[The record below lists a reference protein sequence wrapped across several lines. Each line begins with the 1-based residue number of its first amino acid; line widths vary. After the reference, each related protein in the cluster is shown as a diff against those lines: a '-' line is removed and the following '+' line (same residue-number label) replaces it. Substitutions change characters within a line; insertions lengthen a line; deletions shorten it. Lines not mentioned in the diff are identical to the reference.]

1 MNVALLDRF
10 VSKGTGEQKRKLFS
24 PTPCAR
30 AFSKLDEAGR
40 EAKERYPEDDRIVD
54 SFSWIL
60 KEECKN
66 RYKKAIDERQ
76 PMKAEARFFLS
87 EDRMSAYGCLLPPE
101 NDGAE
106 ITLEEFLED
115 MHYEGINFGI
125 VQEEIGQ
132 EFEAGYLRMF
142 PVARGKPPQ
151 AGEDGKVTEL
161 FQRRKNMHL
170 EVQNGSQVDFGE
182 DVPLQPVRKGTV
194 ICLVRLPRAGV
205 DGMDVTGQELPSPP
219 TIAARVPQGENTV
232 ISRGGQALTA
242 SVDGILYIENDQFCI
257 HEQKVIDGD
266 LDQFQ
271 GTLRISGNL
280 YVGGNV
286 DGGANVEASGDIVI
300 NGKVGRARVNST
312 GGTVRV
318 QRGIYGT
325 SGKTWIRAAC
335 QVQSPVVERAAIDAG
350 TSVITE
356 AILNSEIEC
365 GGTVYA
371 MSGRGIITDS
381 VIRAGDSIL
390 CLRIGN
396 LAGGRNQLSVGY
408 PPYIP
413 ERWKKIKE
421 ELADVQATFEKL
433 WELTTGLRKK
443 GSRMTEEEQQLL
455 DQLLEQRG
463 LYAERR
469 EVLHT
474 ELRGVNAALDKKT
487 KGRIRCEKLYPSLEV
502 QIGRVREEI
511 TTEEEQCSIHMED
524 HRIFLH

>member
-24 PTPCAR
+24 PTPSAR
-30 AFSKLDEAGR
+30 ALSKLEESGR
-40 EAKERYPEDDRIVD
+40 EAKERYPEDGPIVD
-54 SFSWIL
+54 SFFRSL
-60 KEECKN
+60 KEQCKN
-66 RYKKAIDERQ
+66 RYKKAIDEKQ

-101 NDGAE
+101 NGGAE

-125 VQEEIGQ
+125 VQEQIGK
-132 EFEAGYLRMF
+132 ELEAGYLRMF
-142 PVARGKPPQ
+142 PVARGKLPQ

-161 FQRRKNMHL
+161 FQRRKSMHL
-170 EVQNGSQVDFGE
+170 EVQNGVQVDFGE

-194 ICLVRLPRAGV
+194 ICLVRLPREGV

-219 TIAARVPQGENTV
+219 TVAARVPQGENTV

-242 SVDGILYIENDQFCI
+242 SVDGILYIKNDRFCI

-280 YVGGNV
+280 YVGGSV

-300 NGKVGRARVNST
+300 NGKVGRARINST

-318 QRGIYGT
+318 QRGIYGA

-350 TSVITE
+350 TNVITE

-381 VIRAGDSIL
+381 VIRAGDSVL

-396 LAGGRNQLSVGY
+396 LAGGRNQFSVGY

-413 ERWKKIKE
+413 EQWKKIKE

-443 GSRMTEEEQQLL
+443 GSWITEEERQLL
-455 DQLLEQRG
+455 EQLLEQRG

-469 EVLHT
+469 EALNA
-474 ELRGVNAALDKKT
+474 ELRTVNADLDKKT
-487 KGRIRCEKLYPSLEV
+487 KGRIGCEKLYPSLEV

-511 TTEEEQCSIHMED
+511 TTEEEQCSIHVED